1 MYSAFPRRDE
11 NFVSSYL
18 AVPVLVAGAAAFAEP
33 SLLDK
38 SETSGYFEKLVQS
51 LLLARHAGFG
61 QGSSYGTKNIANKFP
76 LLVKEK
82 LGLGTL
88 ICAQTVVLHWCPVR
102 IPATGG
108 AALVRQTRWTFCGS

>member
-38 SETSGYFEKLVQS
+38 SETSGYFEKMVRS
-51 LLLARHAGFG
+51 LLFARHAGFG

-88 ICAQTVVLHWCPVR
+88 IYR
-102 IPATGG
+102 GI
-108 AALVRQTRWTFCGS
+108 ALVPRPYSSDRRCSSGSPNKMDLLWEL